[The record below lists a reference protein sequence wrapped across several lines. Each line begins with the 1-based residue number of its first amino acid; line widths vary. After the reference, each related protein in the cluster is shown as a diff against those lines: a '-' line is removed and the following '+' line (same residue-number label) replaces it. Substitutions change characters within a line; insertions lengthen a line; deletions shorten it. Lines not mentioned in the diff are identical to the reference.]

1 MAVARTRAIALVGL
15 SGSVVEVEADLSS
28 QLPAFVIIGLPDTA
42 LGEARERVRSAA
54 GNAGCPLP
62 ARRLTVNLS
71 PASLPKHGSA
81 FDLAIALSCLAAA
94 GTVDADSVARVV
106 HLGELG
112 LDGRLR
118 PTHGILPAVLAA
130 ARAGHERVMVP
141 SANAAEARLVPGIEV
156 VPVATLREAVERHGG
171 DPGIEAAR
179 IGATVDEGEVP
190 AIPALTEAPEG
201 DLADVIGGDEPIQ
214 ALLIAAAG
222 GHHLLLA
229 GPPGAG
235 KTMLASRLPGI
246 LPDLSPEA
254 ALEVASLRS
263 LAGHPIGETLSVRPP
278 FEAPHHTASA
288 AAMVGGGSRGIRP
301 GAAARASH
309 GVLFLDEAPEFPAS
323 VLDALRQPLESGRI
337 SIHRAN
343 AVATFPARFQLVLAA
358 NPCPCGGGDSPDE
371 GCACPP
377 ATKRRY
383 FARISGPLLDRVDL
397 RLFVHRVT
405 PSRLNMERDRADDPG
420 TVPVMTSEEA
430 RRIVV
435 RARDAAAR
443 RLAGTSWRTNAE
455 MPGPWLRGDGGL
467 HPGSVA
473 TRALDRSLERGS
485 ITMRGYDRV
494 LKVAWTIADLE
505 EAERPNAEHV
515 GRALA
520 MRLGTAA

>member
-81 FDLAIALSCLAAA
+81 FDLAIALSCLASA
-94 GTVDADSVARVV
+94 GTVDAESVARFV

-130 ARAGHERVMVP
+130 ARAGCERVMVP
-141 SANAAEARLVPGIEV
+141 TANAAEARLVPGVEV
-156 VPVATLREAVERHGG
+156 VAVASLREAVERHGG
-171 DPGIEAAR
+171 EPGAETGSVGGSAVEGDASEPPS
-179 IGATVDEGEVP
+179 GAM
-190 AIPALTEAPEG
+190 APDG
-201 DLADVIGGDEPIQ
+201 DLADVVGGDEPRQ
-214 ALLIAAAG
+214 ALLVAAAG

-309 GVLFLDEAPEFPAS
+309 GVLFLDEAPEFPAG

-337 SIHRAN
+337 TIHRAN
-343 AVATFPARFQLVLAA
+343 SVATFPARFQLVLAA
-358 NPCPCGGGDSPDE
+358 NPCPCGGGDSPEE

-377 ATKRRY
+377 ATRRRY

-397 RLFVHRVT
+397 RLPVHRIT
-405 PSRLNMERDRADDPG
+405 PSRLKVERDRVGEPG
-420 TVPVMTSEEA
+420 TTPTMTSQEA
-430 RRIVV
+430 RRLVV
-435 RARDAAAR
+435 QARDAAAR
-443 RLAGTSWRTNAE
+443 RLAGTPWRTNAE

-467 HPGSVA
+467 HPGPAA
-473 TRALDRSLERGS
+473 TRALDRSLERGGV
-485 ITMRGYDRV
+485 TMRGYDRV
-494 LKVAWTIADLE
+494 LKVAWTIADLDG
-505 EAERPNAEHV
+505 ADRPDAEHV